1 MLGAWGDVKQENFV
15 DIFASGH
22 DDDDDVR
29 VSQRRASFRPHY
41 CFRDCPYDDVPPCLA
56 VRASEGL
63 PREIPRPHLQSPA
76 PQIVADLP
84 YAMIAAAAAA
94 AVADPPIDVVDSPAL
109 IQTDNF
115 ENP

>member
-1 MLGAWGDVKQENFV
+1 M
-15 DIFASGH
+15 DIVASGH
-22 DDDDDVR
+22 DDDADARVR
-29 VSQRRASFRPHY
+29 QRRASFRPHY

-76 PQIVADLP
+76 PQIVAGLL
-84 YAMIAAAAAA
+84 YAMIAAAAVV
-94 AVADPPIDVVDSPAL
+94 VADPPAYVVDSPAL
-109 IQTDNF
+109 IQTDNY